1 MIEVLTPG
9 WLSIIVDGGRY
20 GYGDIGVP
28 PSSALDKLAYNALN
42 HLTESNM
49 DAPVIEVMGNDF
61 SLKIH
66 VDVVCAITGARVIAY
81 IDDIPL
87 LPWSAFMA
95 KKGSILRVKE
105 VEEGLRYYV
114 GFSGFMDI
122 DRVINSFSTN
132 LECRFGGY
140 KGRPLMKGDRIGLK
154 EVRLV
159 NEKSIPEK
167 YIPPMGSSH
176 MLRIIEGAE
185 IEYFTPKSLKRLAEK
200 KEITCYTVSAKSNR
214 TGIRLEGEPLLFR
227 RRVEKNIISE
237 GILPG
242 TIQVLGNGMPI
253 IMLYERTIGGY
264 ARVAIIAKADLDLLA
279 HLKPKDKV
287 MFEMIGVEEAEKLWN
302 TKLESMSFL
311 HKDD

>member
-28 PSSALDKLAYNALN
+28 PSSALDKFAYNALN
-42 HLTESNM
+42 HLTESDMN
-49 DAPVIEVMGNDF
+49 APVIEVMGNDF

-81 IDDIPL
+81 IDDMPL
-87 LPWSAFMA
+87 KPWYSFMA

-122 DRVINSFSTN
+122 DRVINSLSTN

-154 EVRLV
+154 EVRLL
-159 NEKSIPEK
+159 NEKSTPEK
-167 YIPPMGSSH
+167 YIPPMGSPH
-176 MLRIIEGAE
+176 VLRIMEGAE
-185 IEYFTPKSLKRLAEK
+185 IEYFTAKSLKRFVEK
-200 KEITCYTVSAKSNR
+200 KENICYAVSTKSNR
-214 TGIRLEGEPLLFR
+214 TGIRLEGEPLIFR
-227 RRVEKNIISE
+227 RGVEKGIISE

-242 TIQVLGNGMPI
+242 TIQASGDGMPI

-287 MFEMIGVEEAEKLWN
+287 MFEMIGVEEAENLWN
-302 TKLESMSFL
+302 TKLESISFVY
-311 HKDD
+311 KNN